1 MTDRL
6 NELLYKKSIIER
18 KASYNEISRKDKK
31 FYRKRILNLTR
42 ELFFSTDPGNAD
54 VNDAFMNYVY
64 YCVSHFKQTD
74 TNDILQ
80 GEYMGLDEGFCGGVD
95 DEAYGKDMYGEDMD
109 MDMDMDMDGD
119 IETNVHGDDDSSMT
133 SYNSSMMRKIVKPNT
148 LDNFIIRNVIK
159 KNNAEHL
166 PVQKEINLKDPEL
179 RVKGIAKKKY
189 LMNTYEEEEDSEKKE
204 PEPEPE
210 TS

>member
-18 KASYNEISRKDKK
+18 KRSYNEISRKDKK

-42 ELFFSTDPGNAD
+42 ELFLSTDPGNSD

-80 GEYMGLDEGFCGGVD
+80 GEYTGLDEGFCGGVD
-95 DEAYGKDMYGEDMD
+95 DGAYGKDMYGEDMD
-109 MDMDMDMDGD
+109 MDMDVDMDGD

-189 LMNTYEEEEDSEKKE
+189 LMNTYEEEEDPEKKE
-204 PEPEPE
+204 PEPE
-210 TS
+210 

>member
-1 MTDRL
+1 
-6 NELLYKKSIIER
+6 
-18 KASYNEISRKDKK
+18 
-31 FYRKRILNLTR
+31 
-42 ELFFSTDPGNAD
+42 
-54 VNDAFMNYVY
+54 
-64 YCVSHFKQTD
+64 
-74 TNDILQ
+74 
-80 GEYMGLDEGFCGGVD
+80 
-95 DEAYGKDMYGEDMD
+95 
-109 MDMDMDMDGD
+109 
-119 IETNVHGDDDSSMT
+119 
-133 SYNSSMMRKIVKPNT
+133 MMRKIVKPNT

-204 PEPEPE
+204 PEPE